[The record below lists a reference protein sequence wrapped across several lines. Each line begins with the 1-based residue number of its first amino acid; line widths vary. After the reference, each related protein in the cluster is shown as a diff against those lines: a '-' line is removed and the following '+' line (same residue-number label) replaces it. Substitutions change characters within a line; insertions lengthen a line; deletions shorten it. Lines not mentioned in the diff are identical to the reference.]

1 MNTPR
6 MSGLDLDL
14 TVPDRVSVALTA
26 EPGEVLAVI
35 GPNGAGKSTLLGAI
49 AGLIRADGR
58 VLLHDRE
65 LLPLPARERGVGVV
79 FQERLL
85 FPHLS
90 ALENVAFGPR
100 SRGVARSAARA
111 AAREW
116 LDRLAIGDLGDRKPG
131 ELSGGQAQRVAIARA
146 LAQRPGLLL
155 LDEPFAGLDVGVA
168 AALRI
173 ELTRHLASYD
183 GITLLVTHDAIDALT
198 LADRVLVIDAGAVA
212 QVGTPAEVSARPR
225 TEHVAR
231 LVGLNVIRERDRFRC
246 FGPGAVTVSLARPE
260 GSARNV
266 WRGTVLSAAPHGDA
280 IRLLVATEPELIADV
295 TPAATRELGL
305 EPGREVW
312 LSVKETAVDTYSLLP
327 PETVKVRI

>member
-1 MNTPR
+1 MTTP
-6 MSGLDLDL
+6 MSGLEVDV
-14 TVPDRVSVALTA
+14 TVPGRVTVALTA

-35 GPNGAGKSTLLGAI
+35 GPNGAGKTSLLGAV
-49 AGLIRADGR
+49 AGLVPAEGTVRLNGR
-58 VLLHDRE
+58 DLG
-65 LLPLPARERGVGVV
+65 PLPVRQRGVGVV
-79 FQERLL
+79 FQDKLL

-100 SRGVARSAARA
+100 SRGVPRAEARA
-111 AAREW
+111 TAREW
-116 LDRLAIGDLGDRKPG
+116 LDRLAIGELAGRRPK

-146 LAQRPGLLL
+146 LAQRPDVML
-155 LDEPFAGLDVGVA
+155 LDEPFAGLDISVA

-198 LADRVLVIDAGAVA
+198 LADRVVVIDDGAVA
-212 QVGTPAEVSARPR
+212 QVGTPGEVSARPR

-231 LVGLNVIRERDRFRC
+231 LVGLNVIRDGDAFRC
-246 FGPGAVTVSLARPE
+246 FAPGAVTVSLARPE

-266 WRGTVLSAAPHGDA
+266 WSGTVLSAAPHGDA
-280 IRLLVATEPELIADV
+280 IRLLVAAGPELIADV

-312 LSVKETAVDTYSLLP
+312 LSVKETAVDIYAVS
-327 PETVKVRI
+327 PEGTDKVRP